1 MPTATPLYGYY
12 LLSNLSPLT
21 TTLWAPAYVVLA
33 NVSATTTF
41 QWYTS
46 FLYANCYPD
55 GKIVQSIV
63 SDSNNAPVNKQVVLY
78 NSPGSAC
85 SAVWK
90 TVGVAAKYANGTVT
104 LTSSSGAFRAR
115 PSLLPTSSPILIGL
129 PLPQMLVDGLD
140 VGEAA
145 LCCPSNFTAVS
156 AHCYST
162 LPQSVSAPGTYTI
175 GGSTVTAAEIMV
187 TAAGSVSVATTTSKS
202 AGIRS
207 SGRDYH
213 KLALRSA
220 VVGCIVLVMGGLFV
234 L

>member
-63 SDSNNAPVNKQVVLY
+63 SDSNNTPVNKQVVLY
-78 NSPGSAC
+78 NS
-85 SAVWK
+85 
-90 TVGVAAKYANGTVT
+90 AAP
-104 LTSSSGAFRAR
+104 AR
-115 PSLLPTSSPILIGL
+115 PSGRRPILIGL
-129 PLPQMLVDGLD
+129 LLPQVLVDGLD

-145 LCCPSNFTAVS
+145 LCRPSNFTVVS

-162 LPQSVSAPGTYTI
+162 LPQSVYRPSFDCNLAYKIADSSSAPGTYTI

-202 AGIRS
+202 TGIRS

-213 KLALRSA
+213 KLALRA
-220 VVGCIVLVMGGLFV
+220 IAVGCIVLVMGGLFV